1 MEAMERVSIL
11 CVVILTQL
19 FPHLL
24 FSEHLMHSRF
34 WAVRKQEGVL
44 LSAEN
49 SHSFQEL
56 LSAAPYKVLNE
67 VVM

>member
-1 MEAMERVSIL
+1 MERVSIL
-11 CVVILTQL
+11 CVVIL
-19 FPHLL
+19 HLL

-49 SHSFQEL
+49 IHSFQEL

-67 VVM
+67 AVM